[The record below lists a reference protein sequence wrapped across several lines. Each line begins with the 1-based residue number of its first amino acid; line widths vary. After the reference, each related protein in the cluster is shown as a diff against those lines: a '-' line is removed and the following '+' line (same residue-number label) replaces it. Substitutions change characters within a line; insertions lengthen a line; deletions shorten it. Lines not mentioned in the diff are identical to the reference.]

1 MCAIMVIVQKERTK
15 QKTKEVK
22 TMKVYSEM
30 SIRDFEAW
38 SGAVDTKDK
47 IIANDKEDEFDA
59 LIEELYPDG
68 IDETQLNDLLWFDD
82 EWILES
88 LGIYEDDDEDEEF
101 D

>member
-1 MCAIMVIVQKERTK
+1 
-15 QKTKEVK
+15 
-22 TMKVYSEM
+22 MKIYSEM
-30 SIRDFEAW
+30 SIRDFEVW
-38 SGAVDTKDK
+38 SGAIDTKNK

-82 EWILES
+82 EWVLES
-88 LGIYEDDDEDEEF
+88 LGIYEEDEDEEDF